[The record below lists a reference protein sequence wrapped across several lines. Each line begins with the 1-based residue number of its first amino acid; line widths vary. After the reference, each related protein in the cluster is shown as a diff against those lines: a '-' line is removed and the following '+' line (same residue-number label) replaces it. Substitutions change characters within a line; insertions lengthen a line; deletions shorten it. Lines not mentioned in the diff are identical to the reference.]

1 MTTKNNDWVSWAL
14 GIASGVGLWFALKP
28 ETKRGPG
35 VTKADEMPKVAS
47 PSRFANLDSVAL
59 RLDQV
64 RTLYRSGRLTPIQT
78 LAETEGLL
86 TAANSFTTA
95 EGEMASEVY
104 GRISLFQAEVQD
116 YIDMQRAGAVG
127 NSPA

>member
-1 MTTKNNDWVSWAL
+1 MATKNNDWVSWAL
-14 GIASGVGLWFALKP
+14 GIASGVGLWFAFNPALK
-28 ETKRGPG
+28 RRPG
-35 VTKADEMPKVAS
+35 VTKAAEMPVIAS
-47 PSRFANLDSVAL
+47 PSRFANLDSVEL

-78 LAETEGLL
+78 LSETEGLL
-86 TAANSFTTA
+86 TAANSFSTA
-95 EGEMASEVY
+95 EGERASEVY

-116 YIDMQRAGAVG
+116 YIDMQRAG